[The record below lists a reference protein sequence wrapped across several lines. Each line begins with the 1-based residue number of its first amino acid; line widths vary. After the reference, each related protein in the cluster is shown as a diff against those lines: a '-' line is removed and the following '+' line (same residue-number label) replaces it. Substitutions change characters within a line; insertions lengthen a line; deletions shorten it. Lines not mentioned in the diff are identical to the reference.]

1 MWSYY
6 TNLFVYDCD
15 DNIFDLYHGVKM
27 TKAIDLIS
35 SERNQVLIFLVI
47 SLFVAILTGILYVRN
62 AFLFQA
68 FFGKLNPLLVIFI
81 VILLGTILSVFLLSR
96 GWFVVYKAGEYKG
109 ILVAAGLAALPGLVI
124 ILIDLK
130 AIFPEDVNRPFPDLL
145 FFYPIFGFVV
155 EVIFHM
161 LPLALLL
168 FILTS
173 IFKLN
178 FEKAIWP
185 CILVVALLEPI
196 FQTVLGFSRPY
207 PTWVTG
213 CIFANI
219 LLINLFQLSIF
230 KHYDFVSM
238 FSFRLVYYLIWHI
251 VWGYARLNLLF

>member
-1 MWSYY
+1 
-6 TNLFVYDCD
+6 
-15 DNIFDLYHGVKM
+15 M
-27 TKAIDLIS
+27 TKFMETLLN
-35 SERNQVLIFLVI
+35 ERNQILIFLGI
-47 SLFVAILTGILYVRN
+47 SLFIAILTGILYVRN

-68 FFGKLNPLLVIFI
+68 FFGKLNPLLAIFI

-96 GWFVVYKAGEYKG
+96 GWFAIHKAGEYKG
-109 ILVAAGLAALPGLVI
+109 FLVAAGLAALPGLVI

-130 AIFPEDVNRPFPDLL
+130 AVFPEDVNQPFPDSL

-178 FEKAIWP
+178 FEKMVWP

-196 FQTVLGFSRPY
+196 FQTILGFSRPY
-207 PTWVTG
+207 PTWVAV
-213 CIFANI
+213 CVFVNI
-219 LLINLFQLSIF
+219 LLINLLQLSIF
-230 KHYDFVSM
+230 KRYDFVSM
-238 FSFRLVYYLIWHI
+238 YSFRLVYYATWHI
-251 VWGYARLNLLF
+251 VWGVA

>member
-1 MWSYY
+1 
-6 TNLFVYDCD
+6 
-15 DNIFDLYHGVKM
+15 M
-27 TKAIDLIS
+27 TKFMETLLN
-35 SERNQVLIFLVI
+35 ERNQILIFLGI
-47 SLFVAILTGILYVRN
+47 SLFIAILTGILYVRN

-68 FFGKLNPLLVIFI
+68 FFGKLHPFLAIFI

-96 GWFVVYKAGEYKG
+96 GWFVIHKAGEYKG
-109 ILVAAGLAALPGLVI
+109 FLVAAGLAALPGLII

-130 AIFPEDVNRPFPDLL
+130 AIFPEDVNRPFPDSL

-178 FEKAIWP
+178 FEKMVWP

-196 FQTVLGFSRPY
+196 FQTILGFSRPY
-207 PTWVTG
+207 PTWVAV
-213 CIFANI
+213 CVFVNI
-219 LLINLFQLSIF
+219 LLINLSQLSIF

-238 FSFRLVYYLIWHI
+238 YSFRLVYYAIWHI
-251 VWGYARLNLLF
+251 VWGVA

>member
-1 MWSYY
+1 MSK
-6 TNLFVYDCD
+6 L
-15 DNIFDLYHGVKM
+15 IE
-27 TKAIDLIS
+27 LIS
-35 SERNQVLIFLVI
+35 TEQNQVLVFLGI
-47 SLFVAILTGILYVRN
+47 SLVVGILTGILYLRN
-62 AFLFQA
+62 APLFQA
-68 FFGKLNPLLVIFI
+68 FFGTINPLLVVFML
-81 VILLGTILSVFLLSR
+81 ILLGIILSVFLLSR
-96 GWFVVYKAGEYKG
+96 GWFVVHKAEEYKG

-130 AIFPEDVNRPFPDLL
+130 AVFPADTNRPFPDSL

-155 EVIFHM
+155 EVVFHM

-178 FEKAIWP
+178 FEKVIWP

-196 FQTVLGFSRPY
+196 FQTILGFSRPY

-213 CIFANI
+213 YVFVNIF
-219 LLINLFQLSIF
+219 LINLFQLLIF

-238 FSFRLVYYLIWHI
+238 YSFRLVYYTIWHI
-251 VWGYARLNLLF
+251 AWGYVRLSLLF

>member
-1 MWSYY
+1 
-6 TNLFVYDCD
+6 
-15 DNIFDLYHGVKM
+15 M
-27 TKAIDLIS
+27 TKFMETLLN
-35 SERNQVLIFLVI
+35 ERNQILIFLGI
-47 SLFVAILTGILYVRN
+47 SLFIAILTGILYVRN

-68 FFGKLNPLLVIFI
+68 FFGKLHPFLAIFI

-96 GWFVVYKAGEYKG
+96 GWFVIHKAGEYKG
-109 ILVAAGLAALPGLVI
+109 FLVAAGLAALLGLVI

-130 AIFPEDVNRPFPDLL
+130 AVFPEDVNQPFPDSL

-178 FEKAIWP
+178 FEKMVWP

-196 FQTVLGFSRPY
+196 FQTILGFSRPY
-207 PTWVTG
+207 PTWVAV
-213 CIFANI
+213 CVFVNI
-219 LLINLFQLSIF
+219 LLINLLQLSIF
-230 KHYDFVSM
+230 KRYDFVSM
-238 FSFRLVYYLIWHI
+238 YSFRLVYYAIWHI
-251 VWGYARLNLLF
+251 VWGVA